1 MTATLQNG
9 ITAAASNFW
18 RWWRD
23 ELVQLL
29 PMTVRSRLQHRR
41 LLPVV
46 VTSETQWELWT
57 PSLANNRAARVKQT
71 VLDMTTEPDDR
82 VREAIARLASPVAL
96 LMPAAMVLRRTLTL
110 PLALEENLKQALTYD
125 LDRHTPFPADELYF
139 DAQVISR
146 NPDRSEMQV
155 VLAAT
160 QRANADRIMKELRE
174 EGAEVVAL
182 LVDPPEN
189 VSSRLNLLPT
199 EDRPSWLPWQRWA
212 IAGGVALLVV
222 LLLAAIALP
231 IIQKRAYAIK
241 LHEKADA
248 TQAQAMAVTRVHDE
262 LDQLVADYDF
272 VPEKKGLYPSTV
284 HVLDEITKLLPDD
297 TWLTQMEIKN
307 TTGNKEVRHEVFLRG
322 ESAHA
327 SRLVTLLED
336 SGLVAQAAPRSPITS
351 IKTSSG
357 GTAEMFDIGA
367 QIKKSPEREKEAV
380 MIEGKIPPPA
390 PPPRP
395 ITPLTPATPAVPGAA
410 LPPAAATDVAP
421 AAPGA
426 VPTPAAPGA
435 APAAPAARGG
445 FGPFAPAPAAK
456 PDAAPAVH
464 PTPAAHPTA
473 PAAAAPKGVAPAQP
487 PAPEGEGGEGD
498 EGEHEQQPAEGGE

>member
-1 MTATLQNG
+1 LTATLQNG

-57 PSLANNRAARVKQT
+57 PSLAHNRAARVKQT

-96 LMPAAMVLRRTLTL
+96 LMPSTMVLRRTLTL
-110 PLALEENLKQALTYD
+110 PMALEENLKQALAYD
-125 LDRHTPFPADELYF
+125 LDRHTPFRGDELYF

-146 NPDRSEMQV
+146 NPERNEMQV

-160 QRANADRIMKELRE
+160 QRVNADKIMTELRE

-189 VSSRLNLLPT
+189 VNSKLNLLPT

-212 IAGGVALLVV
+212 IGGGMALLVL

-231 IIQKRAYAIK
+231 IGQKRSYVIK
-241 LHEKADA
+241 LHQQADEA
-248 TQAQAMAVTRVHDE
+248 QAQAMVVTRVRNE

-272 VPEKKGLYPSTV
+272 VPEKKGMYPSTV

-307 TTGNKEVRHEVFLRG
+307 TTGSKETRHEVFLRG

-327 SRLVTLLED
+327 SRLVALLED
-336 SGLVAQAAPRSPITS
+336 SGLVSEAAPRSPITS

-367 QIKKSPEREKEAV
+367 QIKKSPEREKVAV
-380 MIEGKIPPPA
+380 MIEGKIAPPPVTA

-395 ITPLTPATPAVPGAA
+395 ITPLPPAVPDATLAVPGAVPA
-410 LPPAAATDVAP
+410 VPAATSPPSAPAP
-421 AAPGA
+421 AAS
-426 VPTPAAPGA
+426 AAPVAPRAVRGARNRPAPAA
-435 APAAPAARGG
+435 APAAPAA
-445 FGPFAPAPAAK
+445 APP
-456 PDAAPAVH
+456 
-464 PTPAAHPTA
+464 
-473 PAAAAPKGVAPAQP
+473 P
-487 PAPEGEGGEGD
+487 PAPDVGGDIIEGD
-498 EGEHEQQPAEGGE
+498 EGGADQPHEAEESGE